1 MGRNGMGRLGSATLT
16 LLLAGIAFPAAAQDR
31 TDDNAVTQAED
42 GFGFSVGRE
51 TIGIY
56 TSGNARGFSPT
67 AAGNVRVEGM
77 YFDPAI
83 ALSSLINDSTSIKVG
98 LSAQGYPFAAPSGIV
113 DQLLRRPGDKAAAS
127 IVLNADGYTSYGL
140 EIDGSLPVS
149 KRLSIGY
156 GVAAGRT
163 AFPDGTDNFN
173 HGQGLIVRWRPAPG
187 VEIMPFW
194 MLANDYNDEAGPFYV
209 PAGKYLPPK
218 PPAHRFDGPQWAD
231 FRYTGT
237 NQGLLASYAPGKNW
251 LLRVGAFRSVFDQKT
266 SYANLLVDLQPDG
279 TADRLIIADPRAK
292 NVSLSGEVRLTHS
305 IVDGPRLHVIHLSLR
320 ERDARHQFDGSDEV
334 DLGPTRIGV
343 EEDSPKPN
351 FAFGPMSRDRIRQ
364 ATLGVAYDG
373 RWRDIGEISF
383 GISRADYRKTSWLP
397 GVAPIVSRSRPWLY
411 NGTAAA
417 YLSKSVSLYAGYA
430 RGLEE
435 SGVAPP
441 NAANRNQPLNAIL
454 TEQKDAGIRWTVTGN
469 VKLIAGVFDLRKPYF
484 GFDAASRYTQVG
496 TTRSQ
501 GAEFSVSGNL
511 TKTLNVVAGG
521 YFLRPRVQ
529 RDPTALGTIGARPVG
544 LPGHLVNL
552 NLNWKTPIL
561 DGLSLDTTVLQR
573 GKVPST
579 TDNLVSLPARAQL
592 NLGGRYRFKLTD
604 HDATLRVQVSNV
616 FDNRPFNIAGPGI
629 YGAGAGRYI
638 TGYLAVD
645 V

>member
-1 MGRNGMGRLGSATLT
+1 MGRLGAATLS
-16 LLLAGIAFPAAAQDR
+16 LLLAGTAFPAAAQDR

-67 AAGNVRVEGM
+67 AAGNVRVEGL

-83 ALSSLINDSTSIKVG
+83 ALSSIINDSTSIKVG

-127 IVLNADGYTSYGL
+127 IVLNGDSYGSYGL
-140 EIDGSLPVS
+140 EIDGSLPIG
-149 KRLSIGY
+149 KRLSLGY
-156 GVAAGRT
+156 GVTAGRT

-173 HGQGLIVRWRPAPG
+173 HGQGLILRWRPAPG

-194 MLANDYNDEAGPFYV
+194 TLANDYNDEAGPFYV
-209 PAGKYLPPK
+209 PAGKFLPPL
-218 PPAHRFDGPQWAD
+218 PPAHRFDGPEWAD

-237 NQGLLASYAPGKNW
+237 NQGVLASYAPARNW
-251 LLRVGAFRSVFDQKT
+251 LLRVGAFRSVFDQQT
-266 SYANLLVDLQPDG
+266 SYSNLLVDLQPDG
-279 TADRLIIADPRAK
+279 TADRLLIADPRAK
-292 NVSLSGEVRLTHS
+292 NVSLSGEMRLTHS

-343 EEDSPKPN
+343 EEDSPKPA
-351 FAFGPMSRDRIRQ
+351 FAFGPTSRDRIRQ
-364 ATLGVAYDG
+364 ATLGLAYDG
-373 RWRDIGEISF
+373 RWRDVGEISF
-383 GISRADYRKTSWLP
+383 GISRADYRKTTWLP
-397 GVAPIVSRSRPWLY
+397 GIAPIVSRSRPWLY

-469 VKLIAGVFDLRKPYF
+469 VKVIAGLFDLRKPYF
-484 GFDAASRYTQVG
+484 GFDATNRYTQVG
-496 TTRSQ
+496 TTRSR

-511 TKTLNVVAGG
+511 TKALNIVAGG
-521 YFLRPRVQ
+521 YFLRPRVE
-529 RDPTALGTIGARPVG
+529 RDPTALGTIGSRPVG

-552 NLNWKTPIL
+552 NLNWRTPIL
-561 DGLSLDTTVLQR
+561 DGLSLDGTLLQR
-573 GKVPST
+573 GRTPST
-579 TDNLVSLPARAQL
+579 TDNLVALPARAQL
-592 NLGGRYRFKLTD
+592 NLGGRYRFKLVD
-604 HDATLRVQVSNV
+604 RDATFRVQMSNV
-616 FDNRPFNIAGPGI
+616 FDNRGFNTAGPGI
-629 YGAGAGRYI
+629 YAATAGRYLS
-638 TGYLAVD
+638 GYLAVD

>member
-1 MGRNGMGRLGSATLT
+1 MGRLGSATLT

-31 TDDNAVTQAED
+31 ADDNAVTQAED

-56 TSGNARGFSPT
+56 TSNNARGFSPT
-67 AAGNVRVEGM
+67 AAGNVRIDGM

-83 ALSSLINDSTSIKVG
+83 ALSSIINDSTSIKVG

-127 IVLNADGYTSYGL
+127 IVLNADSYSSYGL
-140 EIDGSLPVS
+140 EVDGSLPLS
-149 KRLSIGY
+149 KRLAVGY
-156 GVAAGRT
+156 GAIVGRT

-173 HGQGLIVRWRPAPG
+173 HSQGLIVRWRPAPG

-194 MLANDYNDEAGPFYV
+194 TLTNDYNDEAGPFYV

-218 PPAHRFDGPQWAD
+218 PPAHSFDGPQWAD

-237 NQGLLASYAPGKNW
+237 NQGLLASYAPGKTW
-251 LLRVGAFRSVFDQKT
+251 LLRIGAFRSVFDQKK

-279 TADRLIIADPRAK
+279 TADRLLIADPRAK

-320 ERDARHQFDGSDEV
+320 ERDARHQFGGSDEV

-351 FAFGPMSRDRIRQ
+351 FVFGASSRDRIRQ

-383 GISRADYRKTSWLP
+383 GLSRADYRKTTWLP

-469 VKLIAGVFDLRKPYF
+469 VKLIAGIFDLRKPYF
-484 GFDAASRYTQVG
+484 GFDAANHYTQVG

-501 GAEFSVSGNL
+501 GAEVSVSGNL
-511 TKTLNVVAGG
+511 TRTLNVVAGG
-521 YFLRPRVQ
+521 YFLRARVE
-529 RDPTALGTIGARPVG
+529 RDPNALGTIGARPVG

-552 NLNWKTPIL
+552 NLNWKTPVL
-561 DGLSLDTTVLQR
+561 DGLSLDTTLFQR

-592 NLGGRYRFKLTD
+592 NLGGRYRFKLVNR
-604 HDATLRVQVSNV
+604 DATLRMQVTNV
-616 FDNRPFNIAGPGI
+616 FDNRPFNVAGPGI
-629 YGAGAGRYI
+629 YGAGAGRYL

>member
-1 MGRNGMGRLGSATLT
+1 MGRLGSATLT
-16 LLLAGIAFPAAAQDR
+16 LLLAGVAFPAAAQDR

-56 TSGNARGFSPT
+56 TSSNARGFSPT

-127 IVLNADGYTSYGL
+127 IVLNADSYSSYGL
-140 EIDGSLPVS
+140 EVDGSLPVG
-149 KRLSIGY
+149 KRLSVGY
-156 GVAAGRT
+156 GLAAGRT

-209 PAGKYLPPK
+209 PAGKYLPPM

-279 TADRLIIADPRAK
+279 TADRLVIADPRAK

-343 EEDSPKPN
+343 EEDSPKPA
-351 FAFGPMSRDRIRQ
+351 FAFGPLSRDRIRQ
-364 ATLGVAYDG
+364 TTYGIAYDG
-373 RWRDIGEISF
+373 RWKDVGEISF
-383 GISRADYRKTSWLP
+383 GVSRADYRKTTMLP
-397 GVAPIVSRSRPWLY
+397 GVAPIVSRSSPWLY

-417 YLSKSVSLYAGYA
+417 YLSKAITLYAGYA

-454 TEQKDAGIRWTVTGN
+454 TEQKDAGIRWTVAGDLK
-469 VKLIAGVFDLRKPYF
+469 VIAGVFDLRKPYF
-484 GFDAASRYTQVG
+484 GFDAANRYTQVG

-501 GAEFSVSGNL
+501 GAELSVSGSL
-511 TKTLNVVAGG
+511 TKTLTVAAGG
-521 YFLRPRVQ
+521 YFLRPRVT

-544 LPGHLVNL
+544 LPGHLVNV
-552 NLNWKTPIL
+552 NFNWKAPIL
-561 DGLSLDTTVLQR
+561 DGLSLDTTLIHR

-579 TDNLVSLPARAQL
+579 TDNLVFLPARAQL
-592 NLGGRYRFKLTD
+592 NLGGRYRFKLIER
-604 HDATLRVQVSNV
+604 DATLRVQVSNL
-616 FDNRPFNIAGPGI
+616 FDNRSFNTAGPGI
-629 YGAGAGRYI
+629 YAATAGRYL
-638 TGYLAVD
+638 TGYLAID

>member
-1 MGRNGMGRLGSATLT
+1 MGRLGWATLT
-16 LLLAGIAFPAAAQDR
+16 LLLAGTAFPAAAQDR
-31 TDDNAVTQAED
+31 ADDNAVTQAED

-67 AAGNVRVEGM
+67 AAGNVRIEGM

-83 ALSSLINDSTSIKVG
+83 ALSSIVNDSTSIKVG

-127 IVLNADGYTSYGL
+127 IVLNGDSYSSYGL
-140 EIDGSLPVS
+140 EVDGSLPVS
-149 KRLSIGY
+149 KRLSVGY
-156 GVAAGRT
+156 GAIVGRT

-173 HGQGLIVRWRPAPG
+173 HSQGLIVRWRPAPG

-194 MLANDYNDEAGPFYV
+194 TLTNDYNDEAGPFYV
-209 PAGKYLPPK
+209 PAGKFLPPK
-218 PPAHRFDGPQWAD
+218 PPAHQFDGPQWAD

-237 NQGLLASYAPGKNW
+237 NQGLLASYAPGKTW
-251 LLRVGAFRSVFDQKT
+251 LLRIGAFRSVFDQKK

-279 TADRLIIADPRAK
+279 TADRLLFADPRAK

-320 ERDARHQFDGSDEV
+320 ERDARHQFGGSDEV

-351 FAFGPMSRDRIRQ
+351 FVFGATSRDRVRQ
-364 ATLGVAYDG
+364 ATLGLAYDG

-383 GISRADYRKTSWLP
+383 GLSRADYRKTTWLP

-417 YLSKSVSLYAGYA
+417 YLSKSLSLYAGYA

-454 TEQKDAGIRWTVTGN
+454 TEQKDAGVRWTVTGN
-469 VKLIAGVFDLRKPYF
+469 VKVIAGMFDLRKPYF
-484 GFDAASRYTQVG
+484 GFDAANRFTQVG

-501 GAEFSVSGNL
+501 GAEVSVSGNL
-511 TKTLNVVAGG
+511 TRTLNVVAGG
-521 YFLRPRVQ
+521 YFLRARVA
-529 RDPTALGTIGARPVG
+529 RDPTALGAIGARPIG

-552 NLNWKTPIL
+552 NLNWKTPVL
-561 DGLSLDTTVLQR
+561 DGLSLDTTLLQR
-573 GKVPST
+573 GKVAST

-592 NLGGRYRFKLTD
+592 NLGGRYRFKLVNR
-604 HDATLRVQVSNV
+604 DATLRMQVTNV
-616 FDNRPFNIAGPGI
+616 FDNRPFNVAGPGI
-629 YGAGAGRYI
+629 YGAGAGRYL